1 MYLITLF
8 TNKTLKP
15 HTLMEFSKDRKNYH
29 FSLNKYTKKKKFLLK
44 NNSIQNTI
52 IKKFHIT

>member
-29 FSLNKYTKKKKFLLK
+29 FSLNKYTKKKNFY
-44 NNSIQNTI
+44 
-52 IKKFHIT
+52 

>member
-29 FSLNKYTKKKKFLLK
+29 FSLNKLNKYTKKNFFIEK
-44 NNSIQNTI
+44 
-52 IKKFHIT
+52 